1 MLQEV
6 VDDWLLYL
14 EALEESPLHD
24 DDDDVSFDRT
34 AYIICKQKKRTSNLF
49 KYQWSLCT
57 SNFATLR

>member
-24 DDDDVSFDRT
+24 DDDVSFDRT
-34 AYIICKQKKRTSNLF
+34 AYIICKQKQSVQIPMEFVHK
-49 KYQWSLCT
+49 
-57 SNFATLR
+57 